1 MSIILPVN
9 AIFDIA
15 GVTVI
20 SIKYNEKIEL
30 PCHCWLSSPTLEFRI
45 NTYLEKELF
54 IKRIKQNEDRAFV
67 LRDRLYYSI
76 NEIMR
81 KDCLLVMDNK
91 TSEN

>member
-1 MSIILPVN
+1 M
-9 AIFDIA
+9 
-15 GVTVI
+15 
-20 SIKYNEKIEL
+20 
-30 PCHCWLSSPTLEFRI
+30 